1 MLNGEGNEE
10 GKKATIGLNS
20 QKTTLH
26 VQHTIFVYFS
36 DIVLH
41 DYNMKLPSYTFYG
54 GNAVCSLL
62 FFIAAHLVIASF
74 LHFHTAAIKFFK
86 CFFQEIHLLP

>member
-10 GKKATIGLNS
+10 GKKRTIGLNS

-41 DYNMKLPSYTFYG
+41 DYNMKLPRLHVLWRKCRVFAS
-54 GNAVCSLL
+54 
-62 FFIAAHLVIASF
+62 FFIAAH
-74 LHFHTAAIKFFK
+74 FH
-86 CFFQEIHLLP
+86 LGGR

>member
-10 GKKATIGLNS
+10 GKKTTIGLNS

-41 DYNMKLPSYTFYG
+41 DFNMTLPRLHVLWRKCRVFASFFH
-54 GNAVCSLL
+54 CRSFSPWWSLV
-62 FFIAAHLVIASF
+62 FFIFTPPL
-74 LHFHTAAIKFFK
+74 
-86 CFFQEIHLLP
+86 